1 MKALLQFYRKLYLY
15 RGFAHLNNKYEV
27 SNYSPN
33 LRLLLAMPKSKLE
46 NVLNTAVLIMI
57 FSNKSN
63 VMNRTLLQKLEQVY
77 SNKAIIRILKS
88 NNKLTSNLN
97 IVIQETDVSL
107 WQQQQWYFLLEKCFS
122 EFTALSDFFKV
133 EFNFDSKNNELYMN
147 YWNDITTE
155 QTTTALELA
164 ISQVAPMS
172 KQLISTTIN

>member
-15 RGFAHLNNKYEV
+15 RGFAHLNNKFEV
-27 SNYSPN
+27 DNYNHN
-33 LRLLLAMPKSKLE
+33 LRLLLTMPKSKLE

-57 FSNKSN
+57 LSNKSN
-63 VMNRTLLQKLEQVY
+63 IMNRALLQKLEQMY

-88 NNKLTSNLN
+88 GNKLTSAMN
-97 IVIQETDVSL
+97 IVIQETDASL
-107 WQQQQWYFLLEKCFS
+107 WQQQQWYFFLEKCFS

-133 EFNFDSKNNELYMN
+133 KFNFDSKNNELYMN
-147 YWNDITTE
+147 YWNDVTTE